1 MGTSNNKNS
10 YMHFVLCRK
19 GTLMQKIR
27 LIQYKVCILSK
38 NKTTNDEHCHGKYI
52 LSGFSPERDR

>member
-1 MGTSNNKNS
+1 MGTSNNKHS

-38 NKTTNDEHCHGKYI
+38 NKTTNNEHRH
-52 LSGFSPERDR
+52 R